1 MSPRVRF
8 GVAACVVV
16 LAIVGLIGFSLSGA
30 TAYYRT
36 PAELRAGSYRSSPR
50 QRIRVAGVVV
60 WDSVVRKGAETSFE
74 IADGKASVPV
84 TTDAVL
90 PDTFGAGVR
99 SPENSTGCSL
109 SVTITGSA
117 PSSGS
122 IHTSR
127 KCVGSG

>member
-16 LAIVGLIGFSLSGA
+16 LAIVGLIVFSLSGA

-36 PAELRAGSYRSSPR
+36 PAELRAGSYRSSPS

-60 WDSVVRKGAETSFE
+60 KGSVVRKGAETSFE

-90 PDTFGAGVR
+90 PDTFGAGVTVVAEGAMNAQGVFVAADVLAKCPSKFSAR
-99 SPENSTGCSL
+99 VST
-109 SVTITGSA
+109 
-117 PSSGS
+117 
-122 IHTSR
+122 
-127 KCVGSG
+127 

>member
-36 PAELRAGSYRSSPR
+36 PAELRAGSYRSSPG

-60 WDSVVRKGAETSFE
+60 RDSVVRKGAETSFE

-90 PDTFGAGVR
+90 PDTFGAGVTVVAEGAMNAQGVFVAADVLAKCPSKFSAR
-99 SPENSTGCSL
+99 VST
-109 SVTITGSA
+109 
-117 PSSGS
+117 
-122 IHTSR
+122 
-127 KCVGSG
+127 